1 MKFDIHKFKHK
12 LDSELKKIKKSK
24 DVCDENK
31 KIILDFY
38 RDCVVNG
45 LSIVRIWKYL
55 YHMRFI
61 AMFFKKSF
69 KEVTKDD
76 VISFIEYIEKKDYS
90 LWTKHD
96 NKIALKKFYKWL
108 NGGEYPEVVK
118 WVNTNFNRNNNR
130 LPEELLTPEDIMK
143 LTDVAEI
150 PRDKALVF
158 VLYESGCRIGELLSL
173 SIKNVRFD
181 EYGAILIV
189 NGKTGMRRVRIIAS
203 APILAN
209 WLNHHPLKNDLEAPL
224 WIIFEA
230 SHKYE
235 PMTYSATQDTL
246 KRLAKRAGIKKRINP
261 HSFRHARAT
270 YLANKLTEAQM
281 KEYFG
286 WVQGSDMASVYV
298 HLSGRDVDGA
308 LLKLHGLV
316 KEEKKDD
323 ELQLRICER
332 CQEKN
337 SPAQQ
342 FCGRCGSPLSIK
354 IALSVEEKYRKS
366 DELSYLIFKE
376 LIKRNPAIEKEI
388 FEAIK
393 RLGINLSGIETDK

>member
-1 MKFDIHKFKHK
+1 MRFDIHKFKHK
-12 LDSELKKIKKSK
+12 LESELEKIKKSN
-24 DVCDENK
+24 DICDENR
-31 KIILDFY
+31 KIILDFH

-45 LSIVRIWKYL
+45 LSIARIWKYL

-69 KEVTKDD
+69 KEVNKED
-76 VISFIEYIEKKDYS
+76 VIRFIEYIEKKEYS

-118 WVNTNFNRNNNR
+118 WVKTNFNRNNNR
-130 LPEELLTPEDIMK
+130 LPEELLTFDDVKK
-143 LTDVAEI
+143 LIEIAEN

-158 VLYESGCRIGELLSL
+158 VLYESGCRVGELLSL

-181 EYGAILIV
+181 EYGAVLTV

-209 WLNHHPLKNDLEAPL
+209 WLNHHPFKNDLESPL
-224 WIIFEA
+224 WIILEA

-235 PMTYSATQDTL
+235 PMTYSATQDIL
-246 KRLAKRAGIKKRINP
+246 KQLAKRSGIKKRVNP

-298 HLSGRDVDGA
+298 HLSGRDVDDA

-316 KEEKKDD
+316 AEENKT
-323 ELQLRICER
+323 EEMQLRICLR
-332 CQEKN
+332 CKEKN
-337 SPAQQ
+337 SPTQQ
-342 FCGRCGSPLSIK
+342 FCGRCGSPLDLK
-354 IALSVEEKYRKS
+354 TAMGMEEKIKEADEITYSVIKKLIEMNPEIEKQIYRT
-366 DELSYLIFKE
+366 IKE
-376 LIKRNPAIEKEI
+376 LKLEEKL
-388 FEAIK
+388 K
-393 RLGINLSGIETDK
+393 